1 MDNNDD
7 DDNED
12 DDNDD
17 NGDDNEDRVTN
28 KTPACGARG
37 PRSTPTRGF
46 PLRLAQ
52 PAFGSRYQ
60 QKLVE

>member
-17 NGDDNEDRVTN
+17 NDDDNEDRVTN

-46 PLRLAQ
+46 PSKV
-52 PAFGSRYQ
+52 GSTCFR
-60 QKLVE
+60 